1 VKLPSFKRSSVPPDE
16 RIPRGA
22 IAVVA
27 VGLLATIAAALL
39 TGGGS
44 GGGFAHLEW
53 VQQGKIP
60 DSKAVEVPANKGI
73 KMQLINGRIQST
85 GINVANYALFR
96 IVTTLKIDEGVKLAE
111 GTKILCSTHT
121 RAAGT
126 LIAQS
131 TGNLRMM
138 YPRSSETGIYG
149 QTVEPEVLAKF
160 ASHSHLAAALEV
172 GQDMPERY
180 TTIQGVK
187 LEWPEYEPTTE
198 RLEYLMPH
206 GTPKAAI
213 ELPFYTIWKST
224 KVPAAQITC
233 TIQSSDGEASVETE
247 GKLPGISPAI
257 NEEAEE
263 AAEEEREEAAEESGA
278 GEESSGEA
286 EESEGE

>member
-1 VKLPSFKRSSVPPDE
+1 MKLPSFKRSSLSADE
-16 RIPRGA
+16 QIPRGA
-22 IAVVA
+22 IAVVV
-27 VGLLATIAAALL
+27 VGIIATIAAALL
-39 TGGGS
+39 SGGGS

-53 VQQGKIP
+53 VQQAKIP
-60 DSKAVEVPANKGI
+60 DSKPVEVPANKGI
-73 KMQLINGRIQST
+73 RMQLINGRIQST
-85 GINVANYALFR
+85 GSNVAHYTLFR
-96 IVTTLKIDEGVKLAE
+96 VVTTLKIDEGVKLAE
-111 GTKILCSTHT
+111 GSKVICSTHT

-149 QTVEPEVLAKF
+149 QPVEPEVLAQF

-172 GQDMPERY
+172 GQDMLERY
-180 TTIQGVK
+180 TTVQGVK
-187 LEWPEYEPTTE
+187 LEWAEYEPSTE
-198 RLEYLMPH
+198 TLEYVMPH

-224 KVPAAQITC
+224 KGPAAQVSC
-233 TIQSSDGEASVETE
+233 TIESSDGKATVETE
-247 GKLPGISPAI
+247 GKLPIPPPI

-263 AAEEEREEAAEESGA
+263 AAQEEREEAAEAA
-278 GEESSGEA
+278 GGS

>member
-1 VKLPSFKRSSVPPDE
+1 MKLPSFKRSSLSADE
-16 RIPRGA
+16 QIPRGA
-22 IAVVA
+22 IAVVV
-27 VGLLATIAAALL
+27 VGIIATIAAALL
-39 TGGGS
+39 SGGGS

-53 VQQGKIP
+53 VQQAKIP
-60 DSKAVEVPANKGI
+60 DSKPVEVPANKGI
-73 KMQLINGRIQST
+73 RMQLINGRIQST
-85 GINVANYALFR
+85 GSNVAHYTLFR
-96 IVTTLKIDEGVKLAE
+96 VVTTLKIDEGVKLAE
-111 GTKILCSTHT
+111 GSKVICSTHT

-149 QTVEPEVLAKF
+149 QPVEPEVLAKF

-172 GQDMPERY
+172 GQDMLERY
-180 TTIQGVK
+180 TTVQGVK
-187 LEWPEYEPTTE
+187 LEWAEYEPSTE
-198 RLEYLMPH
+198 TLEYVMPH

-224 KVPAAQITC
+224 KGPAAQVSC
-233 TIQSSDGEASVETE
+233 TIESSDGKATVETE
-247 GKLPGISPAI
+247 GKLPIPPPI

-263 AAEEEREEAAEESGA
+263 AAQEEREEAAEAA
-278 GEESSGEA
+278 GGS

>member
-1 VKLPSFKRSSVPPDE
+1 MKLPSFKRSSLPADE
-16 RIPRGA
+16 QIPRGA

-27 VGLLATIAAALL
+27 VGIIATIAAALL
-39 TGGGS
+39 SGGGS

-53 VQQGKIP
+53 VQQAKIA
-60 DSKAVEVPANKGI
+60 DSKPVEIPANKGI

-85 GINVANYALFR
+85 GSNVAHYALFR
-96 IVTTLKIDEGVKLAE
+96 VVTTLKIDEGVKLAE
-111 GTKILCSTHT
+111 GLKVICSTHT

-149 QTVEPEVLAKF
+149 QPVEPEVLAKF

-180 TTIQGVK
+180 TTVQGVK
-187 LEWPEYEPTTE
+187 LEWAEYAPSTE
-198 RLEYLMPH
+198 TLEYVMPH

-224 KVPAAQITC
+224 KGPAAQVSC
-233 TIQSSDGEASVETE
+233 TIESSDGKATVETE
-247 GKLPGISPAI
+247 GKLPIPPPI

-263 AAEEEREEAAEESGA
+263 AAQEEREEAAEAA
-278 GEESSGEA
+278 GGSEENA
-286 EESEGE
+286 AEGE

>member
-1 VKLPSFKRSSVPPDE
+1 MKLPSFKRSSVPPAE
-16 RIPRGA
+16 QIPRGA

-27 VGLLATIAAALL
+27 VGILATIAAALL
-39 TGGGS
+39 SGGGS

-53 VQQGKIP
+53 VQQAKVP
-60 DSKAVEVPANKGI
+60 DSKSVEVPANKGI

-85 GINVANYALFR
+85 GLNVANYALFR
-96 IVTTLKIDEGVKLAE
+96 VVTTLKIDEGVKLAE
-111 GTKILCSTHT
+111 GTKVVCSTHT

-149 QTVEPEVLAKF
+149 QPVEPEVLAKF

-180 TTIQGVK
+180 TTVQGVK
-187 LEWPEYEPTTE
+187 LEWAEYEPSTE
-198 RLEYLMPH
+198 TLEYLMPH

-224 KVPAAQITC
+224 KGPAAQVSC
-233 TIQSSDGEASVETE
+233 TIESSDGKATVETE
-247 GKLPGISPAI
+247 GKLPIPPPI

-263 AAEEEREEAAEESGA
+263 AAQEEREEAAEAAA
-278 GEESSGEA
+278 GSEENA
-286 EESEGE
+286 AEGE